1 MFFKKEKSKQQEK
14 GDFYLGV
21 QKIFRIENSADLL
34 AAGKVNGTIY
44 KGAAIYITNPGE
56 DSELTELTTV
66 TEIIINN
73 NSVDNAADTFVI
85 VKLEAGSK
93 LQLKPGSVL
102 FTRNVS
108 VKNVHDAYIY
118 ALGESYISTKK
129 MELTDIDYD
138 NMSLTDLAELRRLFC
153 WLIEQKKTQE
163 TEEIKAFNKK
173 TLDTISHHMCSRILS
188 SQEIYTVIHK
198 KTGEPF
204 MMAQVIKQPDRY
216 LTTPPDIMLIPKAY
230 IDVIKNQYN
239 PDVFDI
245 VKIENGSDKKG
256 IYNFLGSTFYLNGA
270 LSLIHI

>member
-108 VKNVHDAYIY
+108 VK
-118 ALGESYISTKK
+118 K
-129 MELTDIDYD
+129 
-138 NMSLTDLAELRRLFC
+138 
-153 WLIEQKKTQE
+153 
-163 TEEIKAFNKK
+163 
-173 TLDTISHHMCSRILS
+173 CS
-188 SQEIYTVIHK
+188 
-198 KTGEPF
+198 
-204 MMAQVIKQPDRY
+204 
-216 LTTPPDIMLIPKAY
+216 
-230 IDVIKNQYN
+230 
-239 PDVFDI
+239 
-245 VKIENGSDKKG
+245 
-256 IYNFLGSTFYLNGA
+256 
-270 LSLIHI
+270 